1 MTIARRSLC
10 ALVSAAALVAA
21 VGMAPAAAA
30 SSQNEITITAQDFSF
45 KSPSSIPAGLTS
57 ITLKNKGG
65 EPHQVQV
72 ARLKDGV
79 TFAQLKAAAATS
91 DPAAIVDLVDPVGG
105 PNVVAPGRSA
115 TTIDTLEPGNYAL
128 ICFVFSSDGVEH
140 SARGM
145 LRPLTVTKA
154 KGASAPTPKARA
166 TITLKDF
173 SFAFPPKGVPGHGI
187 VAVTNEGTQSH
198 EIAIY
203 QLAPGKTLAD
213 ASPFILVPPGA
224 APPPGKSPVTEVG
237 GITGVSPGE
246 TGWLDLN
253 LPKGNYVAACFF
265 PDPTKNNV
273 PHVAEGMLSAF
284 KVT

>member
-1 MTIARRSLC
+1 MPVR
-10 ALVSAAALVAA
+10 V
-21 VGMAPAAAA
+21 PAAAA
-30 SSQNEITITAQDFSF
+30 SGPNKVTITALDFSF
-45 KSPSSIPAGLTS
+45 KAPASIPAGLTS

-65 EPHQVQV
+65 EPHQVQF

-79 TFAQLKAAAATS
+79 TFAQLKAAAAGS
-91 DPAAIVDLVDPVGG
+91 DPGAIVPLIDPVGG

-154 KGASAPTPKARA
+154 KGAPAPAPKAKQ

-173 SFAFPPKGVPGHGI
+173 SYTFPAKGVPGHGI
-187 VAVTNEGTQSH
+187 VAVKNEGTQSH
-198 EIAIY
+198 ELAIY
-203 QLAPGKTLAD
+203 KLAPGKTLAD
-213 ASPFILVPPGA
+213 ASPYILVPPGA
-224 APPPGKSPVTEVG
+224 SPPAGPSPVTEVG

-253 LPKGNYVAACFF
+253 LPKGDYVAACFF
-265 PDPTKNNV
+265 PDPTKNNL
-273 PHVAEGMLSAF
+273 PHVAEGMLSQF
-284 KVT
+284 TVT